1 MGTMVQPGQ
10 FFCGPLVLSLNAPR
24 GALFDKFVATLGLYD
39 VLWEPPR
46 LAVQIDVVRSEALA
60 PIAAG
65 TYLECARMK
74 VDAEPPGLR
83 ATCPSGVA
91 ACYDESKNSWA
102 ITAPAAFDVSAHPED
117 VEDLLSLVLTT
128 GWRRAGWVPMHAA
141 AIVNGSRCVFL
152 CASSGGGKTSLA
164 AALIRRQWQ
173 TLGDDK
179 VLLRIGAGRT
189 VELAALMHHF
199 NLHPKAQE
207 WFAEVGDLRR
217 FPAYSAWT
225 EKRRVQVED
234 IWPGKAAW
242 RGRPTH
248 LVSLAQR
255 EGGTGIKIMPL
266 PRAEILATLLRQ
278 TVVPRDRK
286 IAGEIL
292 STVAAAAREL
302 EGLRVEIGAE
312 AYRDPGGLE
321 ALERAL
327 H

>member
-1 MGTMVQPGQ
+1 
-10 FFCGPLVLSLNAPR
+10 
-24 GALFDKFVATLGLYD
+24 
-39 VLWEPPR
+39 
-46 LAVQIDVVRSEALA
+46 
-60 PIAAG
+60 
-65 TYLECARMK
+65 
-74 VDAEPPGLR
+74 
-83 ATCPSGVA
+83 VA
-91 ACYDESKNSWA
+91 ACFNESENSWA
-102 ITAPAAFDVSAHPED
+102 IATPAEFDISERPED

-128 GWRRAGWVPMHAA
+128 GWRRAGWLPMHAA
-141 AIVNGSRCVFL
+141 VVVNGSRCVFL
-152 CASSGGGKTSLA
+152 CAPSGGGKTSLT
-164 AALIRRQWQ
+164 AALIRRQWR

-179 VLLRIGAGRT
+179 VLLRIGAGQA

-199 NLHPKAQE
+199 NLDPRAQE

-225 EKRRVQVED
+225 EKRRVYVED

-248 LVSLAQR
+248 LVSLVQR
-255 EGGTGIKIMPL
+255 EGGTGIKITPL
-266 PRAEILATLLRQ
+266 QRAEILATLLRQ

-302 EGLRVEIGAE
+302 EGLRIEIGAE